1 MITEEKTEY
10 QKKLFIY
17 GLRLLFIMFMLFLTI
32 YAKAESSV
40 RNDSKLKNAQTTEN
54 FQHLLDSLRM
64 QYGFPGATAAYVL
77 PDGRIVSVSTGIADK
92 EAEGLMTSDSRMLI
106 ASIGKT
112 FVGALAAVLA
122 DERAIQLDAPLSV
135 YLGSKPWF
143 YRLPNANEI
152 TLRQLLNHTS
162 GLPDHVYMVEFATDV
177 AQKWA
182 EPENY
187 FTNEKL
193 VQYILDQ
200 PALFDPGKG
209 WSYSD
214 TGYILAGMAIEAA
227 TGQELFTMIEDRFLK
242 PLKLRN
248 TSPSDDRHLPGLVSG
263 YTGLGKMLGFPEKTT
278 DHNGVMQ
285 WHPAMEGAGGG
296 LISNSHDLALWGWLL
311 YGGKAVAPAALDEI
325 LNAAPVTSQLETKS
339 YGLGVSIDLNG
350 KYGPVYGHGG
360 WIPGYCSS
368 LRYYPE
374 HNIAIAFQINTDIG
388 IMDSDIRV
396 TEILD
401 EQFAGYVLE
410 KLGKY
415 Q

>member
-17 GLRLLFIMFMLFLTI
+17 GLRLLFILFMLFLTI
-32 YAKAESSV
+32 YAKAESF
-40 RNDSKLKNAQTTEN
+40 RNDAELKKMAQTIEN
-54 FQHLLDSLRM
+54 FQHLLDSLRIR
-64 QYGFPGATAAYVL
+64 YGFPGATAAYVL
-77 PDGRIVSVSTGIADK
+77 PDGKIVSVSTGIADK
-92 EAEGLMTSDSRMLI
+92 EAEGLITSDSRMLI

-122 DERAIQLDAPLSV
+122 DERAIQLDAPLSI

-143 YRLPNANEI
+143 YRLPYANEI

-162 GLPDHVYMVEFATDV
+162 GLPDHVYMKEFADDV

-200 PALFDPGKG
+200 PALFEPGKG

-214 TGYILAGMAIEAA
+214 TGYILAGMAIEAS
-227 TGQELFTMIEDRFLK
+227 TRQELFEMIEDRFLK
-242 PLKLRN
+242 PFKLHN
-248 TSPSDDRHLPGLVSG
+248 TSPSDDRHLPGLVPG
-263 YTGLGKMLGFPEKTT
+263 YTGFGKMMGIPEKTT
-278 DHNGVMQ
+278 DHNGMMQ

-311 YGGKAVAPAALDEI
+311 YGGKAVAPSALDEI
-325 LNAAPVTSQLETKS
+325 LNTAPVTSVSEAKG
-339 YGLGVSIDLNG
+339 YGLGVSIDLHG
-350 KYGPVYGHGG
+350 EFGPVYGHGG

-374 HNIAIAFQINTDIG
+374 QNIAIAFQINTDIG
-388 IMDSDIRV
+388 IMDSDVRV
-396 TEILD
+396 TQIIE
-401 EQFAGYVLE
+401 EQLAGFVSGNL
-410 KLGKY
+410 KKF
-415 Q
+415 

>member
-17 GLRLLFIMFMLFLTI
+17 GLRLLFILFMLFLTI
-32 YAKAESSV
+32 YTKAESF
-40 RNDSKLKNAQTTEN
+40 RNDAELKKMAQTTEN

-77 PDGRIVSVSTGIADK
+77 PDGRIVSASTGIADK
-92 EAEGLMTSDSRMLI
+92 EAGVLMTSDSRMLI

-135 YLGSKPWF
+135 YLGNKPWF
-143 YRLPNANEI
+143 HRLPNANEI

-162 GLPDHVYMVEFATDV
+162 GLPDHVYMVEFADDV

-200 PALFDPGKG
+200 PALFEPGKG

-242 PLKLRN
+242 PFKLHN
-248 TSPSDDRHLPGLVSG
+248 TSPSDNRLLPGLVPG
-263 YTGLGKMLGFPEKTT
+263 YTGLGE
-278 DHNGVMQ
+278 
-285 WHPAMEGAGGG
+285 
-296 LISNSHDLALWGWLL
+296 
-311 YGGKAVAPAALDEI
+311 
-325 LNAAPVTSQLETKS
+325 NA
-339 YGLGVSIDLNG
+339 GVSG
-350 KYGPVYGHGG
+350 KDHG
-360 WIPGYCSS
+360 S
-368 LRYYPE
+368 
-374 HNIAIAFQINTDIG
+374 
-388 IMDSDIRV
+388 
-396 TEILD
+396 
-401 EQFAGYVLE
+401 
-410 KLGKY
+410 
-415 Q
+415 